1 LQAEVVENNRLRD
14 ELAKHDIE
22 TAVERVAQGRFG
34 ILGGRPPTQLELK
47 SGVAGGHGSNRIQP
61 GAARKRR
68 DLGAVT
74 KLSIAEALKA
84 DRPSFASAH
93 VFWKVQVKKYSLP
106 KKTLEGI
113 EDKIEVWR
121 EFTAR
126 HKLGTGRYGPGKQA
140 RGMRRSYLKRQTQSN
155 GSRDLG
161 GGRQNIFSS
170 EVQALKRWVETERS
184 YGHTLSKR
192 DLLDEFKSILEK
204 TLSLNAASKRKLEA
218 ASVRL
223 KKLNEGGKY
232 AENYIEK
239 LLRWTGTEF
248 RKPHLVTG
256 LSALQE
262 QVGAQLTWQSF
273 DRAQWVAACSP
284 LEVLGQAVANPEQF
298 RENLQHIIIGASDQV
313 PFWVKTESS
322 KALFAAFETAAVKQE
337 EIRAARKRKLS
348 SGSKGSSLSLEG
360 EDAGAGESTVAEQ
373 TAPGEVVV
381 KRPRPDVGGQA
392 QLRKQGDAQ
401 FDRFRI
407 TYEARQVI
415 QGPP

>member
-1 LQAEVVENNRLRD
+1 MEDVAKATRKVGESAKSTHDVFGSLGHHMASQLRRVVLESVGVTAAFGLINGLID
-14 ELAKHDIE
+14 EH
-22 TAVERVAQGRFG
+22 
-34 ILGGRPPTQLELK
+34 
-47 SGVAGGHGSNRIQP
+47 
-61 GAARKRR
+61 
-68 DLGAVT
+68 
-74 KLSIAEALKA
+74 
-84 DRPSFASAH
+84 
-93 VFWKVQVKKYSLP
+93 
-106 KKTLEGI
+106 
-113 EDKIEVWR
+113 
-121 EFTAR
+121 
-126 HKLGTGRYGPGKQA
+126 
-140 RGMRRSYLKRQTQSN
+140 
-155 GSRDLG
+155 
-161 GGRQNIFSS
+161 
-170 EVQALKRWVETERS
+170 
-184 YGHTLSKR
+184 
-192 DLLDEFKSILEK
+192 
-204 TLSLNAASKRKLEA
+204 KRKLEE

-232 AENYIEK
+232 VENYIEK

-337 EIRAARKRKLS
+337 VIRATRKRKLS
-348 SGSKGSSLSLEG
+348 LGSKGSSLSLEG
-360 EDAGAGESTVAEQ
+360 EDAGAGESMLAEQ
-373 TAPGEVVV
+373 RAPGEVVV
-381 KRPRPDVGGQA
+381 KRPRPDVGGQG

-415 QGPP
+415 QGPPYLLVEFAI